1 MISASAGVLSEVV
14 ATPVWRL
21 EFKTHA
27 KMPRA
32 MNFGFA
38 QMTACS
44 AGSVLQRAKLIMRQG
59 TIQLFGST
67 DAETVM
73 WHGATTCKDSKNEE
87 NNGTPPGGPFGAVK
101 LCSRSW
107 SASTA
112 SADSEP
118 FHTKSVAMACL
129 Y

>member
-1 MISASAGVLSEVV
+1 MLSRKCV
-14 ATPVWRL
+14 AARKIDYATGYRTTVW
-21 EFKTHA
+21 
-27 KMPRA
+27 
-32 MNFGFA
+32 
-38 QMTACS
+38 
-44 AGSVLQRAKLIMRQG
+44 
-59 TIQLFGST
+59 ST

-87 NNGTPPGGPFGAVK
+87 NNGTPPGGPFGVVK

-118 FHTKSVAMACL
+118 FHTKSVATACL